1 MHLIMYSKNMSVNS
15 TYRAY
20 MSKSRQITG
29 YALKSVFLVISRA
42 EIGYALK
49 NVFSFKN
56 VFYYLIRLSLSH
68 HHHMIIISVIA

>member
-1 MHLIMYSKNMSVNS
+1 MSVHS

-20 MSKSRQITG
+20 LIKIRKFIG
-29 YALKSVFLVISRA
+29 YSLKSVFLVISRA

-68 HHHMIIISVIA
+68 HHHMIIIYVIA